1 MDKKFCQSWFSLVV
15 EYQYC
20 LDHSDCCRLSL
31 LAQYNLPRPLLR
43 SIQITWYTVN
53 YRSFYTRTH
62 LEVANL
68 NLKKPSCQAKAK
80 MVALRCLRLVL
91 RRMALRKGVTLSIAI
106 FVLAALF
113 CVYYLVT
120 SRDEGERK
128 IRTVHAVRMPVAMD
142 LVRIYR
148 PICL

>member
-1 MDKKFCQSWFSLVV
+1 
-15 EYQYC
+15 
-20 LDHSDCCRLSL
+20 
-31 LAQYNLPRPLLR
+31 
-43 SIQITWYTVN
+43 
-53 YRSFYTRTH
+53 
-62 LEVANL
+62 
-68 NLKKPSCQAKAK
+68 
-80 MVALRCLRLVL
+80 MVALRFLRLVL

-113 CVYYLVT
+113 FVYYLVT

-148 PICL
+148 PIYL